1 MSWDF
6 ADEIGFKLGVFLS
19 GCAGAVASFLN
30 PQKLSWYER
39 ALTIFVGGLSAM
51 YITPFTVSIFS
62 NMHDV
67 SLSAQLFL
75 GFLIGYS
82 GLKSIELAIVEVK
95 KRFKKK

>member
-1 MSWDF
+1 MSWI
-6 ADEIGFKLGVFLS
+6 DETGFKLGVFLA

-30 PQKLSWYER
+30 PQKLKWYER
-39 ALTIFVGGLSAM
+39 LLTIFVGGLSAM
-51 YITPFTVSIFS
+51 YITPFSVSVIAVLHS
-62 NMHDV
+62 V
-67 SLSAQLFL
+67 SPSAQLFL

>member
-1 MSWDF
+1 MSWV
-6 ADEIGFKLGVFLS
+6 EETGWKLGIFLA

-30 PQKLSWYER
+30 PQKLKWYER
-39 ALTIFVGGLSAM
+39 MLTIFVGGISAM
-51 YITPFTVSIFS
+51 YITPFTVSVVSGF
-62 NMHDV
+62 HDV
-67 SLSAQLFL
+67 SSSAQLFL

>member
-1 MSWDF
+1 MNF
-6 ADEIGFKLGVFLS
+6 VEEIGFKLGIFLA

-30 PQKLSWYER
+30 PQKLTWYER

-51 YITPFTVSIFS
+51 YITPFTVQVVAVLHNVGS
-62 NMHDV
+62 
-67 SLSAQLFL
+67 SAQLFI

-82 GLKSIELAIVEVK
+82 GLKSIELAIVEIK